1 MITVAPPSK
10 MIMITFLMHQITLPH
25 FRLGNILDEPRQP
38 ATVQILNVQ
47 GTSSSSIKVSWKL
60 VASSTDM
67 EVDTEV
73 NTVDGFYILY
83 RSCIGEPPGFTSI
96 TVLHAAATSYVVNRL
111 EAFTPYE
118 FLVIPFHRGLSGKPS
133 ALHRAQTLEARPHI
147 APTGLQWYQVR
158 DLTCIKVRY
167 YR

>member
-1 MITVAPPSK
+1 MGDMLENT
-10 MIMITFLMHQITLPH
+10 
-25 FRLGNILDEPRQP
+25 NQP
-38 ATVQILNVQ
+38 ASVHIQNVQ

-60 VASSTDM
+60 AVAS
-67 EVDTEV
+67 EVNIEV

-111 EAFTPYE
+111 EPYTPYE

-133 ALHRAQTLEARPHI
+133 ALHRAQTLEARPNL
-147 APTGLQWYQVR
+147 APIQLQWYQVC
-158 DLTCIKVRY
+158 CISVLDNAPT
-167 YR
+167 